1 VTSSIL
7 LQSGNGLEV
16 GLVERMVVGA
26 ISARGGY
33 MSMPFD
39 LEMRERNGVVEAR
52 CKEVDGLHV
61 MLLYADVGIAVYRG
75 PR

>member
-1 VTSSIL
+1 MTSSIL
-7 LQSGNGLEV
+7 PQSGNGLEV
-16 GLVERMVVGA
+16 GLVERMVVGEN
-26 ISARGGY
+26 SARGGY
-33 MSMPFD
+33 MSMLFD

-61 MLLYADVGIAVYRG
+61 MLLCADVGTAVYRE